1 MVNKALF
8 KNPQEI
14 FDAYFERLDDLIE
27 GQPAAVVQEMS
38 KEFLRAWNDLAI
50 QTIQHPQEWIDTMV
64 RYQRDQMNLWLKL
77 FAVPGSEHAEPVVS
91 PERGDRRFSGKEW
104 RENPVFDYIKQSYL
118 LASNMLNRLADTTHL
133 DQENKKKLKFYTRFF
148 ADAMSPS
155 NFALTNPEVIQHAV
169 DTKGQSLIDGLQLL
183 MEDLEKGHI
192 SMTDEAAFKLGT
204 NLATT
209 PGAVIYENDIMQL
222 IQYNPTTEK
231 VAQRP
236 LLVIPPFINKFY
248 ILDLQPENSFVKYAA
263 DQGNTVF
270 IISWLNPD
278 KDKSTLTWDDYLE
291 SGVFTA
297 LDIARKITGGDKV
310 NTVAWCVGGTL
321 LASALAV
328 MQARKDATVA
338 SATFFTSL
346 LDFSEP
352 GEIGVFVDEVQVAQ
366 REAQLEH
373 TGMLNG
379 RDLAMVFS
387 MLRANDLIWSYVVNN
402 YLKGKTPPP
411 FDILY
416 WNSDPTNLPAS
427 MYISYVQ
434 NMYLE
439 NKLVQPGAL
448 TMCGQSIDLSTVTTP
463 SYFLSTVEDH
473 IAPWTATFKTVDL
486 FAAPVE
492 FVLGASGHIAG
503 VINPPA
509 KNKRNY
515 WTDGERGKGAE
526 HWQQTATSHPGSWW
540 PHWIDW
546 LAQFRGGEVDARM
559 SLGNDKFNVIE
570 PAPGRYVTKRVN

>member
-1 MVNKALF
+1 MAGKELF

-14 FDAYFERLDDLIE
+14 FSAYFERLDDLIE
-27 GQPAAVVQEMS
+27 GQPASVVQEMS
-38 KEFLRAWNDLAI
+38 KEFFRAWSDLTI
-50 QTIQHPQEWIDTMV
+50 QTFQHPQDWIDTMA
-64 RYQRDQMNLWLKL
+64 RYQRDQMSLWLKM
-77 FAVPGSEHAEPVVS
+77 FTQSGSEPAAPVVS
-91 PERGDRRFSGKEW
+91 PAPGDRRFADKEW

-118 LASNMLNRLADTTHL
+118 LASNMLNGLADATHL
-133 DQENKKKLKFYTRFF
+133 DTENKQKLKFYTRFF

-155 NFALTNPEVIQHAV
+155 NFAMTNPAVIQHAM
-169 DTKGQSLIDGLQLL
+169 DTKGQSLVDGLQNL
-183 MEDLEKGHI
+183 MEDMEKGRI

-209 PGAVIYENDIMQL
+209 PGAVIYENEIMQL
-222 IQYNPTTEK
+222 IQYNATTEK
-231 VAQRP
+231 VAERP

-248 ILDLQPENSFVKYAA
+248 ILDLQPDNSFVKYAA

-278 KDKSTLTWDDYLE
+278 KDHSSLTWDDYLE

-297 LDIARKITGGDKV
+297 LDIASRVTGSKRV

-328 MQARKDATVA
+328 MKARKDETVA

-352 GEIGVFVDEVQVAQ
+352 GEIGIFVDEAQVAQ
-366 REAQLEH
+366 KEAQLEH

-379 RDLAMVFS
+379 KDLAMVFS

-427 MYISYVQ
+427 MYIAYVQ

-448 TMCGQSIDLSTVTTP
+448 TMCGKSVDLSKVTTP
-463 SYFLSTVEDH
+463 SYFLSTIEDH

-486 FAAPVE
+486 FAGPVE

-503 VINPPA
+503 VINPPVR
-509 KNKRNY
+509 KKRNF
-515 WTDGERGKGAE
+515 WIDGERGKGAD
-526 HWQQTATSHPGSWW
+526 HWLQTAKSHPGSWW
-540 PHWIDW
+540 PNWTEW
-546 LAQFRGGEVDARM
+546 LAQHRGGEVDAPK
-559 SLGNDKFNVIE
+559 SPGNREFTQIE
-570 PAPGRYVTKRVN
+570 PAPGRYVTKRVS